1 MEKTTEFKSYLIKIY
16 VIYFIHNIT
25 FFLTEKDV
33 SKFLKFLDDNNTQFL
48 LMPLKNGVSFDDCK

>member
-33 SKFLKFLDDNNTQFL
+33 SKFLKFLDDNTQFL